1 MSSVRERQSDEG
13 QGGRPLPLLGRPV
26 TRRGFL
32 KGASL
37 GTAALYL
44 TQLGCRGGPEGVRRI
59 VEETSSYSGW
69 TDLYRQRWTWDKV
82 TWGTHLIDC
91 YPGSC
96 LFRVYTKDGIVWR
109 EEQAGL
115 YPTIEPGVPD
125 MNPRGCQKGACFSDV
140 MYGPERLRYPLRRVG
155 ERGSGTWERISWD
168 EALTDVAD
176 GIVDA
181 MEEVGPESVIYETGP
196 GNGGIVNG
204 PLPGWRLSRL
214 IGATVLDT
222 NGMIGDFNVGLYETF
237 GKFQFV
243 SSVDDWF
250 HADLILIW
258 HMNPVYTRIPSAHF
272 IHEARYHGTQVVNIS
287 PDYNA
292 SSVHAD
298 LWVPVEPGSDAALA
312 LAMCR
317 IIIDEGWMNRDF
329 VTEQTDLPLLVR
341 LDTMRFLRET
351 DLLPEAASARD
362 DQFYVWDEASRAP
375 SPAARDTLRLK
386 TRPALQGRFTVAL
399 AGGERVE
406 VTTVFELLQER
417 LREYTPER
425 AASLT
430 GVRPSLIRRLAK
442 MVAEAKRVHILQG
455 FNANKYYHGDL
466 IERSQALLLALT
478 GNFGRKGTGMRGFN
492 TGQVQV
498 GTVVKDRAGIEGFIE
513 LADRALDVENELLEN
528 DPTLTEEMRA
538 IGVEQAE
545 AQRRVL
551 LPYPAGPLTVPAA
564 FYWYW
569 HAGFDEVWN
578 RSDWSDPSMK
588 KSLGEYLEEAVSNGW
603 WEGVALPP
611 PERPP
616 RVLLE
621 VACST
626 LRRTRGGYKVLRER
640 LWPKLKLIVV
650 VDVRM
655 SATACQADIVLPAAG
670 FYEKTDF
677 RFPTTHV
684 NFLTFTEQAVRPVGE
699 SKPEWEIFSLLAAKL
714 QERALAR
721 GMTTVSDAEGREYR
735 LDLLLERFTMHGA
748 LREHDGDALAEDMV
762 RDTVRVGALP
772 ERTSLQTFRKH
783 GIVRFTGIGQTAEG
797 LNLATDIK
805 PNETVS
811 PLRWHIERKVPY
823 PTLTRRIQFY
833 IDHEW
838 FLEGDEALPRHKP
851 NPRMGGEMPLS
862 MLSGHLRWSIH
873 STWAANRLMLYT
885 HRGGPFL
892 MMNPQDAAA
901 RGVADNNEVRVY
913 NDFDDFHV
921 RVKVA
926 SSVRP
931 GQVIIYHAWEPY
943 QYRNWK
949 PYDTAIP
956 GMIKWLH
963 LAGGYGHL
971 KFWRNNWQP
980 QQADRAIAVEV
991 EKATPEEAA

>member
-1 MSSVRERQSDEG
+1 MG
-13 QGGRPLPLLGRPV
+13 QPV

-37 GTAALYL
+37 GAAALYL
-44 TQLGCRGGPEGVRRI
+44 TQLGCRGGEEGIRR
-59 VEETSSYSGW
+59 VVAQPYLYGDW
-69 TDLYRQRWTWDKV
+69 TDLYRQKWRWDKV

-96 LFRVYTKDGIVWR
+96 LFRVYTKDGMVWR
-109 EEQAGL
+109 EEQAGR
-115 YPTIEPGVPD
+115 YPEIEPGVPD
-125 MNPRGCQKGACFSDV
+125 MNPRGCQKGSCFSDV

-155 ERGSGTWERISWD
+155 ERGSGQWERISWK

-176 GIVDA
+176 GILDA
-181 MEEVGPESVIYETGP
+181 LEEVGPESVIYELPP

-214 IGATVLDT
+214 IGATVLDS
-222 NGMIGDFNVGLYETF
+222 NGMVGDFNVGLYETF

-243 SSVDDWF
+243 SSIDDWF
-250 HADLILIW
+250 HADLILVW
-258 HMNPVYTRIPSAHF
+258 HMNPVYTRIPSVHF
-272 IHEARYHGTQVVNIS
+272 VYEARYHGTKVVNIA

-317 IIIDEGWMNRDF
+317 IIIDEGWVNREF
-329 VTEQTDLPLLVR
+329 VVEQTDLPLLVR
-341 LDTMRFLRET
+341 LDTQRFLRQT
-351 DLLPEAASARD
+351 DLAGEGEEARD
-362 DQFYVWDEASRAP
+362 DQFYVWDEASGGPAP
-375 SPAARDTLRLK
+375 APRDTLRMNA
-386 TRPALQGRFTVAL
+386 RPALEGRFAVTL
-399 AGGERVE
+399 ASGEQVD
-406 VTTVFELLQER
+406 VTPVFELLRER
-417 LREYTPER
+417 LADYTPER
-425 AASLT
+425 AASIT
-430 GVRPSLIRRLAK
+430 GVRPSVIRRLAR

-455 FNANKYYHGDL
+455 WNVNKYYHGDL
-466 IERSQALLLALT
+466 MERSQALLLALT

-492 TGQVQV
+492 SAQLQV
-498 GTVVKDRAGIEGFIE
+498 GTVVKDHAGIEGFIE
-513 LADRALDVENELLEN
+513 LADRALDVEEELLQE

-538 IGVEQAE
+538 IGIEQAE

-551 LPYPAGPLTVPAA
+551 FPYDVGPLTVPAA

-569 HAGFDEVWN
+569 HAGYKDVWDGHP
-578 RSDWSDPSMK
+578 DWSDPAMNRP
-588 KSLGEYLEEAVSNGW
+588 LGEYLDEAVSKGW
-603 WEGVALPP
+603 WEGVALPQKD
-611 PERPP
+611 RPP

-621 VACST
+621 VAVST
-626 LRRTRGGYKVLRER
+626 LRRTRGGYKVLREH
-640 LWPKLKLIVV
+640 LWPKLKLIVA

-655 SATACQADIVLPAAG
+655 SSTARQADIVLPAAG

-677 RFPTTHV
+677 RFPVTDV
-684 NFLTFTEQAVRPVGE
+684 NFLTFTEQAVKPVGQ
-699 SKPEWEIFSLLAAKL
+699 SKPEWEIFTLLARKI

-721 GMTTVSDAEGREYR
+721 GVTKASDAAGREFP
-735 LDLLLERFTMHGA
+735 LDKLVERFTMHGA
-748 LREHDGDALAEDMV
+748 VRERDGDALAEDIV

-772 ERTSLQTFRKH
+772 ERTTLKTFRKQ
-783 GIVRFTGIGQTAEG
+783 GIVRFTGLGQTGGG

-805 PNETVS
+805 PDETVS
-811 PLRWHIERKVPY
+811 PLRWHGERQVPY

-833 IDHEW
+833 IDHDW

-851 NPRMGGEMPLS
+851 NPQMGGSHPLR
-862 MLSGHLRWSIH
+862 MTSGHLRWSIH
-873 STWAANRLMLYT
+873 STWVANRLMLYT

-892 MMNPQDAAA
+892 MMCPEDAEA
-901 RGVADNNEVRVY
+901 RGLADNDEVRVY
-913 NDFDDFHV
+913 NDFDEFRV
-921 RVKVA
+921 RIKL
-926 SSVRP
+926 SPSVRP

-971 KFWRNNWQP
+971 KFWRDNWQP

-991 EKATPEEAA
+991 EKAAGEGAV